1 MAIGG
6 FDGTS
11 YLKSVE
17 IFDAESNT
25 WKINSSMIY
34 RRLGGGVGTIKLQK
48 DSVLYN
54 LTPNILNNTT
64 NNHSSHSPLTTCKF
78 KRVIFGLI
86 LIVFFLVQLFL
97 VYPSL
102 FII

>member
-11 YLKSVE
+11 YLKTVE
-17 IFDAESNT
+17 IFDAESNS

-54 LTPNILNNTT
+54 MTPNTLIN
-64 NNHSSHSPLTTCKF
+64 SSINRQSITSTSSAPIFTCNYYF
-78 KRVIFGLI
+78 
-86 LIVFFLVQLFL
+86 
-97 VYPSL
+97 
-102 FII
+102 

>member
-17 IFDAESNT
+17 IFDAESNS

-64 NNHSSHSPLTTCKF
+64 NNHSTHSPLTTCKF
-78 KRVIFGLI
+78 IFKKICKQSPGR
-86 LIVFFLVQLFL
+86 
-97 VYPSL
+97 
-102 FII
+102 

>member
-17 IFDAESNT
+17 VFDPESNT

-34 RRLGGGVGTIKLQK
+34 RRLGGGVGTIKLHK

-54 LTPNILNNTT
+54 LAPNILNNTSI
-64 NNHSSHSPLTTCKF
+64 NLQSQSSASTGML
-78 KRVIFGLI
+78 
-86 LIVFFLVQLFL
+86 
-97 VYPSL
+97 
-102 FII
+102 